1 MKYIVSL
8 FRKNYV
14 LILFSPIILNAV
26 LNFLDP
32 NSFNNFLQTKN
43 LVLFISFTL
52 GSFFYFYLS
61 RMIKTFL
68 KLDSFSLSL
77 SMFLVSFFV
86 FESLF
91 LFITKNLSFD
101 TSIAIVSTIW
111 FSVILFKRKNYLEIF
126 KLTSIYIIWRFFNHF
141 FLNTLKDLS
150 NYVELNSDVPA
161 QWIGIVEMIYNKNY
175 FYAFENNLIEGQGL
189 LPSYIQALMLKIGFG
204 LENFTFI
211 PVTINLLL
219 FFSILLIVDLPL
231 NLNNK
236 VVLIITFV
244 FLILNNNWLKYL
256 MINSLMIEG
265 IVSFLFGVFLYNLKD
280 NLYSKKFSSLLFF
293 LFFGSLTL
301 TKNFVSLLSMGTVV
315 ICLLFLKKNK
325 YVLLGPGVYALYLI
339 YQKIYLPNIQNVAYT
354 SEIDFKD
361 LFFDFIFLRDLNL
374 SNISNIFKHFT
385 TDIPSTYLIFL
396 FLIFNIF
403 NFLVMNKFE
412 FTQTF
417 MFVFVV
423 VNFLLVNLL
432 YVSYWRNVE
441 YESSYRYIMNCFH
454 LIFIS
459 TGLSISNFVNR
470 K

>member
-26 LNFLDP
+26 LNFLNP

-43 LVLFISFTL
+43 LVLFISFKL

-111 FSVILFKRKNYLEIF
+111 ISVILFKRKNYLEIF

-219 FFSILLIVDLPL
+219 FFGILLIIDLPIDS
-231 NLNNK
+231 NNK
-236 VVLIITFV
+236 LVLIFSFI
-244 FLILNNNWLKYL
+244 FLILNNNCLKYL
-256 MINSLMIEG
+256 MINSLIIEV

-280 NLYSKKFSSLLFF
+280 NLYSNKFSSLLFF

-301 TKNFVSLLSMGTVV
+301 TKNFVSLLAIVV
-315 ICLLFLKKNK
+315 VTICLLFFKRNR
-325 YVLLGPGVYALYLI
+325 YVLFGPGVYGLYLL
-339 YQKIYLPNIQNVAYT
+339 YQKIYLSGLQNVAYT

-361 LFFDFIFLRDLNL
+361 LFFDILFLRDLNI
-374 SNISNIFKHFT
+374 SNISNPLQLMFLN
-385 TDIPSTYLIFL
+385 YVFL
-396 FLIFNIF
+396 FFIFTFF
-403 NFLVMNKFE
+403 NFLK
-412 FTQTF
+412 
-417 MFVFVV
+417 
-423 VNFLLVNLL
+423 
-432 YVSYWRNVE
+432 
-441 YESSYRYIMNCFH
+441 
-454 LIFIS
+454 
-459 TGLSISNFVNR
+459 
-470 K
+470 

>member
-1 MKYIVSL
+1 MKYIFSL

-14 LILFSPIILNAV
+14 LILFSPIIFNAV
-26 LNFLDP
+26 FNLFNTDILNNVLK
-32 NSFNNFLQTKN
+32 TKN
-43 LVLFISFTL
+43 LILIISFTL
-52 GSFFYFYLS
+52 GCFFFFYLS
-61 RMIKTFL
+61 KIIKTFL
-68 KLDSFSLSL
+68 QLDSFSLSL

-101 TSIAIVSTIW
+101 ITIAIVSTIW
-111 FSVILFKRKNYLEIF
+111 ISVILFKSKNYLEIF
-126 KLTSIYIIWRFFNHF
+126 KLASIYIIWRFFNQF

-150 NYVELNSDVPA
+150 YYVELNSDVPA

-219 FFSILLIVDLPL
+219 FFGILLIIDLPIDS
-231 NLNNK
+231 NNK
-236 VVLIITFV
+236 LVLIFSFV

-301 TKNFVSLLSMGTVV
+301 TKNFVSLLAIVV
-315 ICLLFLKKNK
+315 VTICLLFFKRNR
-325 YVLLGPGVYALYLI
+325 YVLFGPGVYGLYLL
-339 YQKIYLPNIQNVAYT
+339 YQKIYLSGLQNVAYT

-361 LFFDFIFLRDLNL
+361 LFFDFLFLRDLNI
-374 SNISNIFKHFT
+374 SNISNIYNHFI
-385 TDIPSTYLIFL
+385 TDVPSTYLVFL
-396 FLIFNIF
+396 FFIFTFF
-403 NFLVMNKFE
+403 NFFKNNFE

-417 MFVFVV
+417 IFVFIII
-423 VNFLLVNLL
+423 NFILVNLL

-459 TGLSISNFVNR
+459 TGLSVSSFDKR